1 MATTAASND
10 APSRAG
16 KRLALDN
23 LQFNESEHELY
34 KQLEKM
40 DNIKLILQAARLA
53 QSPDALSMEQIQALP
68 RVRKFANFVDEG
80 RTGATN
86 PLQGFGF
93 DEVVAAATEACTD
106 VTQIIHFAEPTYKT
120 PSPQNLRQPGCNR
133 PVLLGRALQHV
144 LKASAQS
151 CFQCGESFADY
162 KAKSQHWSAVHFDHR
177 EGETKL
183 YDPSHC
189 AALSVDV
196 AMAEYAKCEIL
207 CAKCHHHGGT
217 KKGSKVGKKPV
228 VDVSY
233 LMS

>member
-1 MATTAASND
+1 MATNAASND
-10 APSRAG
+10 PPSRAG
-16 KRLALDN
+16 KRRALDD
-23 LQFNESEHELY
+23 LQFNESEHKLY
-34 KQLEKM
+34 KQLCLPEYM
-40 DNIKLILQAARLA
+40 DVLKALRCSTA
-53 QSPDALSMEQIQALP
+53 PDALSMEQIQALP
-68 RVRKFANFVDEG
+68 RVRKFAEFVEEG
-80 RTGATN
+80 RTAATD
-86 PLQGFGF
+86 PKLGFGF
-93 DEVVAAATEACTD
+93 AEVVAAATEACTD
-106 VTQIIHFAEPTYKT
+106 VTQIIHFDEPSYKT
-120 PSPQNLRQPGCNR
+120 PSPQHLRQTGRAR

-177 EGETKL
+177 EGEYKL
-183 YDPSHC
+183 YDPSNC
-189 AALSVDV
+189 AVLSVDV